1 VDNPI
6 GRYAIGSLTYGL
18 TFGADGSLEILL
30 QHQRPAPELEAN
42 WLPVPEGKFNLFLR
56 TYLPGP
62 TVMDQSY
69 APPTVRRI

>member
-1 VDNPI
+1 LV
-6 GRYAIGSLTYGL
+6 ST
-18 TFGADGSLEILL
+18 
-30 QHQRPAPELEAN
+30 LEAN